1 MAKKELIQN
10 PQRYSKG
17 VDNWV
22 ISASPDV
29 QPLLLPI
36 GVEIPNLKPVLEAD
50 GIIVRVKTIDPV
62 SDVYLISPQTLQDI
76 KDSNHPHYTSADNGK
91 VLGAQI
97 GKTIPIVS
105 VDATTLDGIASAQEE
120 GNRKAGVKEALY
132 IFEGDIV
139 DGLPVGLVKQIN
151 WTLNTSF
158 PKPADTFQVWDLD
171 LKADYSID
179 ALIIETAQSGGKID
193 TDKLQKLIEGV
204 NERLRG
210 LRSDFNMIV
219 DVYENGKQPAA
230 TGYSEIT
237 KVALPPTE
245 TGTTE
250 DDVKTQVVI
259 KYSELGEILPTPL
272 TRGG

>member
-10 PQRYSKG
+10 PQRYSKTA
-17 VDNWV
+17 DNWV
-22 ISASPDV
+22 ISASPSV

-36 GVEIPNLKPVLEAD
+36 GVEIGNLKPLLVAG
-50 GIIVRVKTIDPV
+50 GIIVRVKTVDPV

-91 VLGAQI
+91 VLGAQM

-105 VDATTLDGIASAQEE
+105 IDVTRLADIAGAQDE
-120 GNRKAGVKEALY
+120 GNRKAGVKEAEY
-132 IFEGDIV
+132 IFEGDTV
-139 DGLPVGLVKQIN
+139 DGLPVGLIKQIN
-151 WTLNTSF
+151 WTLFNGF
-158 PKPADTFQVWDLD
+158 PKPSDTFQVWDLD
-171 LKADYSID
+171 LKADYSIE
-179 ALIIETAQSGGKID
+179 ALVIETSQLGGKID
-193 TDKLQKLIEGV
+193 TEKLQKLIEGV
-204 NERLRG
+204 NERLKG

-250 DDVKTQVVI
+250 DDVRTQVVI

-272 TRGG
+272 TTGG

>member
-91 VLGAQI
+91 VNGAQI

>member
-36 GVEIPNLKPVLEAD
+36 GVEIPNLKPLLEAD

-76 KDSNHPHYTSADNGK
+76 IDSNHPHYTSADNGK
-91 VLGAQI
+91 VNGAQI

-139 DGLPVGLVKQIN
+139 DGLPAGLVKQIN
-151 WTLNTSF
+151 WTLSNGY
-158 PKPADTFQVWDLD
+158 PKPSDTFQVWDLD

-179 ALIIETAQSGGKID
+179 ALIIETAQAGGKID